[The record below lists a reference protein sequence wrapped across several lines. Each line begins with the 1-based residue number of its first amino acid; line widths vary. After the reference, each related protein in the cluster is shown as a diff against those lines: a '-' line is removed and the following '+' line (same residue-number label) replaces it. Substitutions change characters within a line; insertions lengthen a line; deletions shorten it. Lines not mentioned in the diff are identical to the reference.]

1 MISIVNKIYYLIL
14 PKKMISNFILANRQL
29 YTAPDNDEL
38 EKKIDQVDQAFAK
51 GKEKTFVYKKLKSS
65 FKCFS

>member
-1 MISIVNKIYYLIL
+1 MNLI
-14 PKKMISNFILANRQL
+14 IFLANRQL

-51 GKEKTFVYKKLKSS
+51 GEISMKIFLIN
-65 FKCFS
+65 